1 MLRPG
6 AISGGLLLL
15 LLSGAPC
22 PSDCSSSTAT
32 REVTDVWSGPGPK
45 DKQIERFV
53 IDLDA
58 PPERRWAA
66 TVKAKQA
73 GILGLLDLLRPL
85 FEASAPLLTAELI
98 AAYNASGSLHSAP
111 TYMREY
117 LGEMR
122 GIAEVLAP
130 HGVSYRDVLMA
141 NLFYEISG
149 IGKTPL
155 SATLARSCTSLVA
168 QTANGTVLFG
178 RNQDYPPPFTLVMI
192 HAVFQRG
199 GQTVYEGTTYAGTV
213 GLSTGF
219 SSGPHGWAVSVNARD
234 IPSGWPAQGSEG
246 AKRDGVKAA
255 RTGAAILPILARQ
268 GFDAGAK
275 NYNTAVKYYA
285 EFPSILPGYLIVA
298 GAEPGAGAIV
308 SHNGST
314 SGAVR
319 AADSD
324 VFSLLS
330 ASIDSGANG
339 GWFVV
344 QTNTDHWL
352 PAPNYT
358 GYPVSR
364 RGTAIHG
371 LIQVRM
377 SLFCCIVR
385 TT

>member
-1 MLRPG
+1 
-6 AISGGLLLL
+6 
-15 LLSGAPC
+15 
-22 PSDCSSSTAT
+22 
-32 REVTDVWSGPGPK
+32 
-45 DKQIERFV
+45 
-53 IDLDA
+53 
-58 PPERRWAA
+58 
-66 TVKAKQA
+66 
-73 GILGLLDLLRPL
+73 
-85 FEASAPLLTAELI
+85 
-98 AAYNASGSLHSAP
+98 
-111 TYMREY
+111 
-117 LGEMR
+117 
-122 GIAEVLAP
+122 
-130 HGVSYRDVLMA
+130 
-141 NLFYEISG
+141 
-149 IGKTPL
+149 
-155 SATLARSCTSLVA
+155 
-168 QTANGTVLFG
+168 
-178 RNQDYPPPFTLVMI
+178 
-192 HAVFQRG
+192 
-199 GQTVYEGTTYAGTV
+199 
-213 GLSTGF
+213 
-219 SSGPHGWAVSVNARD
+219 VSVNARD